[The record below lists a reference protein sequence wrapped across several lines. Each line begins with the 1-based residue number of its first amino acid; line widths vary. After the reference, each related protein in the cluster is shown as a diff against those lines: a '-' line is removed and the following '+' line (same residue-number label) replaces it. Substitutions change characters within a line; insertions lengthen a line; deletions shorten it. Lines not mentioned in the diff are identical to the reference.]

1 MGFQERFGVLDVLE
15 DVHGDSGLL
24 NDQILLNSA
33 LLSAHFNIIES
44 IVGEQVL
51 KDVIGSGEIKNDLAH
66 VGELIKELEVEFL
79 RIIALFVFQL
89 PDFLL
94 NQFSVFI
101 EIFEK

>member
-1 MGFQERFGVLDVLE
+1 
-15 DVHGDSGLL
+15 
-24 NDQILLNSA
+24 
-33 LLSAHFNIIES
+33 
-44 IVGEQVL
+44 L
-51 KDVIGSGEIKNDLAH
+51 KDVIGSGEIKNDLTH

-79 RIIALFVFQL
+79 RIIALIVFQL